1 MKPKTDPATEK
12 QKSAEISYEAMLAVL
27 DSIDAMVYV
36 ADMQSY
42 EVIFLNRYGR
52 EMFGDVAGRICW
64 QTFQKDQTGPCSFCT
79 NERLVDSAGRPTGEY
94 KWEFQNTV
102 TGNWYEIRDRAIQW
116 PDGRLVRLEIATDIT
131 GKKRVHDD
139 LSQRNKLF
147 EDAQKVAKIG
157 VYILDVPSGLWKS
170 SKMLDEIFGID
181 DDFTR
186 NVEGWASII
195 HPDDHQAVV
204 DYFSNEVLAKQSAF
218 DREYRIVRIGDQ
230 QERWVY
236 GRGELKLDESGN
248 PVTML
253 GAIQDI
259 TDRKLIEVALQ
270 ASEAR
275 LAEAQHQTRVGH
287 WDWNPQADTLVWS
300 EENWIIMGIPREKPP
315 SVDLFMEYIHPDDR
329 EYVGKSI
336 AAALEGAPYDIDF
349 RLNHSDGVEIII
361 RALGE
366 VEYDGQGKPSRMFG
380 TIQDITE
387 SKRAENALKASE
399 ERLRK
404 SEALYHDLVETAQ
417 DLIWQCDAEG
427 RYIYL
432 NKAWED
438 VFGYK
443 IDEML
448 GKKFTDFQ
456 TPENAERDMKEF
468 ARLMKCNSVKGLE
481 TVHKSKNGREI
492 HLVFNAK
499 VMFDE
504 EGKPAGTRGTA
515 YDITDTRNL
524 EQQLLQSQKIE
535 SLGRLAGGVAHD
547 FNNILTAVQG
557 YTELAMADLPRSST
571 AYLELQEAQKSTA
584 RAVDLTRQLLL
595 SSRKGPLQQKPVNLT
610 NIVMNMKRLLDKII
624 GERYVIKLQL
634 EENLRNST
642 GDESNLEQALM
653 NLVMNARD
661 SMPKGGEI
669 IVVTNNCHI
678 SEEVA
683 KSNLEARP
691 GDFVSLSVMDSGS
704 GIDDATRAS
713 IFDPFFSTK
722 EVGKGSG
729 LGLSVVHGV
738 VKQHGGWI
746 EVESEPGEGSVFT
759 LRLPV
764 SESVEAIDVQVSGES
779 ASEPAPGRKVLLVED
794 EEMVRELTEKIL
806 VRNGYQVQ
814 TAVDA
819 DEARAVFK
827 EAGGDFDL
835 IFSDVVLPGEDGFS
849 LCRDLQKQKPSLGI
863 IMASGYSETYVNPDE
878 IKQKGYLFLHKPYN
892 LDVLL
897 GAIGEALR
905 TSLQRQ
911 GNLP

>member
-1 MKPKTDPATEK
+1 MKPETNLPSDRQT
-12 QKSAEISYEAMLAVL
+12 SAEISNEAMLAVL
-27 DSIDAMVYV
+27 DSIDALVYV

-79 NERLVDSAGRPTGEY
+79 NERLVDSAGKPTGEY

-131 GKKRVHDD
+131 GKKQAHDD
-139 LSQRNKLF
+139 LSMRNKLF

-157 VYILDVPSGLWKS
+157 VYILDVASGMWKS
-170 SKMLDEIFGID
+170 SEMLDEIFGID

-186 NVEGWASII
+186 NVEGWAAIV
-195 HPDDHQAVV
+195 HPDDRQGMV
-204 DYFSNEVLAKQSAF
+204 DYFADEVLAKRSSF

-236 GRGELKLDESGN
+236 GQGELKLDASGN

-259 TDRKLIEVALQ
+259 TSRKLIEVALQ
-270 ASEAR
+270 ESEAR

-349 RLNHSDGVEIII
+349 RMNHSDGVEIII

-380 TIQDITE
+380 TLQDITE
-387 SKRAENALKASE
+387 SKQAENALKASE
-399 ERLRK
+399 GRLRK

-443 IDEML
+443 INEML
-448 GKKFTDFQ
+448 GKKFSDFQ
-456 TPENAERDMKEF
+456 TTENAERDMKEF
-468 ARLMKCNSVKGLE
+468 ARLMKGNSVKGLE
-481 TVHKSKNGREI
+481 SVHNSKSGSEI
-492 HLVFNAK
+492 HLVFNAIF
-499 VMFDE
+499 VADE
-504 EGKPAGTRGTA
+504 DGNPAGTRGTA
-515 YDITDTRNL
+515 YDITETRRI

-535 SLGRLAGGVAHD
+535 SLGHLAGGVAHD

-571 AYLELQEAQKSTA
+571 AYVELQEAQKSTA

-595 SSRKGPLQQKPVNLT
+595 TSRKGLVQKKPVNLT
-610 NIVMNMKRLLDKII
+610 NIVLNMKRLLDKII
-624 GERYVIKLQL
+624 GEKYVIRLQL
-634 EENLRNST
+634 EENLRYST

-653 NLVMNARD
+653 NLVINARD
-661 SMPKGGEI
+661 SMPEGGEI
-669 IVVTNNCHI
+669 LVVTNNCHI
-678 SEEVA
+678 SEDLA
-683 KSNLEARP
+683 NSNPEARP
-691 GDFVSLSVMDSGS
+691 GDFVSLSVIDTGS
-704 GIDDATRAS
+704 GIDDASRAS

-722 EVGKGSG
+722 EVGQGSG

-746 EVESEPGEGSVFT
+746 DVESEPGEGSMFT

-764 SESVEAIDVQVSGES
+764 SEPAENTVVQEEA
-779 ASEPAPGRKVLLVED
+779 EPAAKPAGSGKVLLVED
-794 EEMVRELTEKIL
+794 EEMVRDLTEKIL

-849 LCRDLQKQKPSLGI
+849 LCKDLQKQKPSLGI
-863 IMASGYSETYVNPDE
+863 IMASGYSDTYVNPDE

-897 GAIGEALR
+897 GAIREALR
-905 TSLQRQ
+905 RSD
-911 GNLP
+911 

>member
-1 MKPKTDPATEK
+1 MKPETNHPEDK
-12 QKSAEISYEAMLAVL
+12 QTPVEISNEAMLAVL
-27 DSIDAMVYV
+27 DSIDALVYV

-52 EMFGDVAGRICW
+52 GMFGDVAGRICW
-64 QTFQKDQTGPCSFCT
+64 QTFQKDQAGPCSFCT
-79 NERLVDSAGRPTGEY
+79 NERLVDLAGRPTGEY
-94 KWEFQNTV
+94 KWEFRNTV

-131 GKKRVHDD
+131 GKKLAHDD
-139 LSQRNKLF
+139 LSTRNKLF

-157 VYILDVPSGLWKS
+157 VYILDVASGMWKS
-170 SKMLDEIFGID
+170 SEMLDEIFGID

-186 NVEGWASII
+186 NVEGWAAIV
-195 HPDDHQAVV
+195 HPDDRQGMV
-204 DYFSNEVLAKQSAF
+204 DYFADEVLAKRSSF
-218 DREYRIVRIGDQ
+218 DCEYRIVRIGDH
-230 QERWVY
+230 QERWIY
-236 GRGELKLDESGN
+236 GQGELKLDKSGN

-270 ASEAR
+270 ESEAR
-275 LAEAQHQTRVGH
+275 LAEAQHQTHVGH
-287 WDWNPQADTLVWS
+287 WDWDPKADTLVWS

-349 RLNHSDGVEIII
+349 RMNRSDGVEIII

-366 VEYDGQGKPSRMFG
+366 VEYDVKGKPSRMFG
-380 TIQDITE
+380 TLQDITE

-399 ERLRK
+399 GRLRK

-448 GKKFTDFQ
+448 GKKFSDFQ

-468 ARLMKCNSVKGLE
+468 ARLMKGNSVKGLE
-481 TVHKSKNGREI
+481 SVHNSKSGSEI
-492 HLVFNAK
+492 HLVFNAIF
-499 VMFDE
+499 VADE
-504 EGKPAGTRGTA
+504 DGNPAGTRGTA
-515 YDITDTRNL
+515 YDITETRRI

-535 SLGRLAGGVAHD
+535 SLGHLAGGVAHD

-571 AYLELQEAQKSTA
+571 AYVELQEAQKSTA

-595 SSRKGPLQQKPVNLT
+595 TSRKGLVHKKPVNLT
-610 NIVMNMKRLLDKII
+610 NIVLNMKRLLDKII
-624 GERYVIKLQL
+624 GEKYVIKLLL
-634 EENLRNST
+634 EENLRYST

-653 NLVMNARD
+653 NLVINARD
-661 SMPKGGEI
+661 SMPEGGEI
-669 IVVTNNCHI
+669 LVVTNNCHI
-678 SEEVA
+678 SEDLA
-683 KSNLEARP
+683 NSNPEARP
-691 GDFVSLSVMDSGS
+691 GDFVGLSVIDTGS
-704 GIDDATRAS
+704 GIDDASRAS

-722 EVGKGSG
+722 EVGQGSG

-746 EVESEPGEGSVFT
+746 EVKSEPGEGSMFT

-764 SESVEAIDVQVSGES
+764 SEPAETTVVQEEAEPV
-779 ASEPAPGRKVLLVED
+779 AEPAGSGKVLLVED
-794 EEMVRELTEKIL
+794 EEMVRDLTEKIL

-849 LCRDLQKQKPSLGI
+849 LCKDLQQQKPSLGI
-863 IMASGYSETYVNPDE
+863 IMASGYSDTYVNPDE

-905 TSLQRQ
+905 RSD
-911 GNLP
+911 